1 MQHWSVHRRE
11 DRVAEGAA
19 CVPRPGNARQISE
32 RTIGAA
38 QLIDGAE
45 AVFATAVT
53 QLALVPF
60 PAALEE
66 QREAAPGREV
76 FLQNNKTFV
85 NGRLQGWP
93 KACAIVCSAPAHQRE
108 GEGAWVLRSL
118 DDFWSRSCCRPL
130 NVLRRQIFV
139 YHALIRLALIR
150 ASDENHLG
158 FARPVRPPRLCPGAR
173 LPLKPYAASLSPRR
187 RRKHAQSALRLR
199 HRRAR
204 RAPRRPCA
212 RRSP

>member
-76 FLQNNKTFV
+76 FLQNK
-85 NGRLQGWP
+85 WP
-93 KACAIVCSAPAHQRE
+93 KI
-108 GEGAWVLRSL
+108 
-118 DDFWSRSCCRPL
+118 
-130 NVLRRQIFV
+130 
-139 YHALIRLALIR
+139 
-150 ASDENHLG
+150 
-158 FARPVRPPRLCPGAR
+158 
-173 LPLKPYAASLSPRR
+173 
-187 RRKHAQSALRLR
+187 
-199 HRRAR
+199 
-204 RAPRRPCA
+204 
-212 RRSP
+212 